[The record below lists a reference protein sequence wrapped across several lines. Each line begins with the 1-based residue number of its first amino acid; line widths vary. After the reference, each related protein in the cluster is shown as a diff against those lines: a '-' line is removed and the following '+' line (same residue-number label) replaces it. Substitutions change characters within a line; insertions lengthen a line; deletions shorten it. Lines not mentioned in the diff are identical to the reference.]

1 MGQDNFDK
9 IQIGDEAEIVHKITQ
24 QDLDTFVNLT
34 GDDNAVHVD
43 ESFASRTI
51 LKKTIVHGML
61 SASFIST
68 LIGTKL
74 PGKGALWFEQHTKFI
89 EPVHVGET
97 IRVWAK
103 VKQKSNAMRVLVLDV
118 VVYNEENKK
127 VVVSESKVKSVKPLN

>member
-9 IQIGDEAEIVHKITQ
+9 IQIGDEAEIVHKITR

-43 ESFASRTI
+43 ENFASRTI
-51 LKKTIVHGML
+51 LKRTIVHGML

-74 PGKGALWFEQHTKFI
+74 PGKGALWFEQHTRFI

-118 VVYNEENKK
+118 IVYNDENKK
-127 VVVSESKVKSVKPLN
+127 VIVSESKVKSVKPLD